1 MGIAA
6 RAMMSDQ
13 PVIYEIRVTSHLDE
27 RHLRQF
33 EGLAVTHL
41 DTGETAISGQVADRA
56 ALQGLL
62 NHLSDLGLTLI
73 AVNRLSKDDQGSS
86 E

>member
-1 MGIAA
+1 
-6 RAMMSDQ
+6 MMSDQ

-33 EGLAVTHL
+33 AGLAVTHL
-41 DTGETAISGQVADRA
+41 DTGETVITGPVADRA
-56 ALQGLL
+56 ALHGLL

-73 AVNRLSKDDQGSS
+73 AVNRLSADNRSS
-86 E
+86 D